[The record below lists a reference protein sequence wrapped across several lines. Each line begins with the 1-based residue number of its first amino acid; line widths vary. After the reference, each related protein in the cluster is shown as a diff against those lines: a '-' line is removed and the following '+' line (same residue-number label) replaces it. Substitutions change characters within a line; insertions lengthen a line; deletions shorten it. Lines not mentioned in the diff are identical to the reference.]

1 MEPFIGQIMMFGGN
15 FAPRGWAKCDGSL
28 LDISQNSAL
37 FSILGTTY
45 GGDGK
50 TTFALPDLRGRV
62 PVHFGTGPGLSVKKL
77 GQSGGKEA
85 EKLTTAQLPAH
96 SHTASCNNA
105 TGTGRS
111 PKGNVIAGSSA
122 LPFAAS
128 GTDAM
133 SSAFIQNTGSGA
145 AHNNMQPFL
154 TINFVIALVGIYP
167 SRN

>member
-28 LDISQNSAL
+28 LSISQNQAL

-45 GGDGK
+45 GGDGR
-50 TTFALPDLRGRV
+50 TNFALPDLRGRA
-62 PVHFGTGPGLSVKKL
+62 PIHAGAGPGLSNRNL
-77 GQSGGKEA
+77 GQKDGQEA
-85 EKLTTAQLPAH
+85 EKLTTTQLPAH
-96 SHTASCNNA
+96 SHTASCSNA
-105 TGTGRS
+105 EGTGRS
-111 PKGNVIAGSSA
+111 PKNNVIAGSSA

-145 AHNNMQPFL
+145 AHNNMQPYL
-154 TINFVIALVGIYP
+154 TINFVIALVGIFP